1 MRDIAWGIAMAISL
15 NKSNFVDFTIPAI
28 YNKKEGVAAGR
39 RSYGT
44 EKRHL

>member
-1 MRDIAWGIAMAISL
+1 MRDIVWIVLAISL

-28 YNKKEGVAAGR
+28 YNKKEDGTAGR

>member
-1 MRDIAWGIAMAISL
+1 MRDIAWGMAISL
-15 NKSNFVDFTIPAI
+15 NASNFVDFTIPTI
-28 YNKKEGVAAGR
+28 YNKKEGGTAGR